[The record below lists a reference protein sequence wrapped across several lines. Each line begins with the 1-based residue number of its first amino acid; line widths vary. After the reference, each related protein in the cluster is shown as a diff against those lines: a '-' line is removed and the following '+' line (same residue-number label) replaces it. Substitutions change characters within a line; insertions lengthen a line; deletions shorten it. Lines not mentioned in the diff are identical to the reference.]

1 MSTKRTAMILAAG
14 KGTRLSELTENQPKA
29 MVKINGISLLERVI
43 HQLENQG
50 FKHFVVN
57 VHHFAD
63 QIIDHL
69 KQTQYQHL
77 ILDISDERKTLL
89 ETGGGILNARSY
101 FAESEIVLVHNVDIL
116 TNLDLKSVTDQF
128 EKSGDAAW
136 LLTQD
141 RPSTRKL
148 LFDNNKQLIGWQHLE
163 KSAFKWVHHPQT
175 NYSELAFSGIHLF
188 KPELFDKLPTRFG
201 SIIDLYLRLAKT
213 NAVKSK
219 VINPGYWFDMG
230 KFAEFQAIENYFKQ
244 IETN

>member
-1 MSTKRTAMILAAG
+1 MSTKQTAMILAAG
-14 KGTRLSELTENQPKA
+14 KGTRLSELTKNQPKA
-29 MVKINGISLLERVI
+29 LVKINGISLLERVI
-43 HQLENQG
+43 HQLENKG
-50 FKHFVVN
+50 FQHFVVN

-77 ILDISDERKTLL
+77 KIDISDERETLL

-116 TNLDLKSVTDQF
+116 TNLDLKSITDQF

-136 LLTQD
+136 LVTQD

-148 LFDNNKQLIGWQHLE
+148 LFDKNKQLIGWQHLE

-175 NYSELAFSGIHLF
+175 NYTELAFSGIHLF
-188 KPELFDKLPTRFG
+188 RPALFHKYQTKYC
-201 SIIDLYLRLAKT
+201 SIIDLYLEQAKT
-213 NAVKSK
+213 KDVKSI
-219 VINPGYWFDMG
+219 VIKPDYWFDIG
-230 KFAEFQAIENYFKQ
+230 KFAEFQAIEDYFKQ